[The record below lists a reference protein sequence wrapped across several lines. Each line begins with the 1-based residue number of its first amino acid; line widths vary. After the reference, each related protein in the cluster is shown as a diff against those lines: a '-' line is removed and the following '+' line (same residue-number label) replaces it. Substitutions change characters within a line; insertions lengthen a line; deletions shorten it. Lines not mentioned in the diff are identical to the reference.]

1 MGTLSNVDEI
11 YDFDRFQMNEGV
23 IIDKLEII
31 KDKYDENLHYL
42 IANMLNYIGNRMDFS
57 QIYQIL
63 MSIKYKTFNLKEYE

>member
-1 MGTLSNVDEI
+1 
-11 YDFDRFQMNEGV
+11 MNEGV

-57 QIYQIL
+57 QIY
-63 MSIKYKTFNLKEYE
+63 